1 MKPYFSEKEFAAFV
15 ARMSGQVKLT
25 WLAFS
30 GDLLNEEDSAE
41 LEHLLAEFFRRRGH
55 RSFRKHA

>member
-1 MKPYFSEKEFAAFV
+1 MKPYFSQKDFAAFV
-15 ARMSGQVKLT
+15 AGTSGQTKLT
-25 WLAFS
+25 WLALS

-41 LEHLLAEFFRRRGH
+41 LEHLLDEFFRKREH

>member
-15 ARMSGQVKLT
+15 AGMSGQVKLT
-25 WLAFS
+25 WLALS
-30 GDLLNEEDSAE
+30 GDLLNEEDSTA
-41 LEHLLAEFFRRRGH
+41 LERLLDEFFPKRDH